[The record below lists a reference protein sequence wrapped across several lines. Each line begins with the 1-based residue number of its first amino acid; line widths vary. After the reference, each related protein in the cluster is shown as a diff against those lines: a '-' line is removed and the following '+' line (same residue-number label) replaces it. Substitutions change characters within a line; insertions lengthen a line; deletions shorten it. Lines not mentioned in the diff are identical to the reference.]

1 MSSFVERAALQDCWY
16 PVAETADVDSSAS
29 EQRPLGVRLL
39 ASDFVIWRST
49 DGSLVAAPDRC
60 PHREAPLSIGTVTD
74 GTLTCV
80 YHGWGFSD
88 QGHCVDIPSSGSGA
102 AVPPTAHLPCVSV
115 EERYGLVWICPGTP
129 SQPLA
134 AMPWEDDPAF
144 RRINTGIEPWSVSA
158 VRMVDNFMDV
168 SHFPYVHIGTFGGA
182 QDPVVAKVE
191 LSQLDDD
198 FFGYAYEVD
207 ASNPE
212 EAQAISGSTDDI
224 VHRQMSTG
232 FHLPFL
238 VRSTIRYEDG
248 LEHILLLSSTPVDD
262 TNSLFT
268 FVVWRN
274 DDHSLDA
281 EETIV
286 FDRAI
291 GAEDK
296 VMLEQIPG
304 TLPLDRV
311 GLANVQSDK
320 PSVEWR
326 RRFAELIGHASTAAS
341 ASSTSETQT
350 GSNA

>member
-1 MSSFVERAALQDCWY
+1 MSSFVQRAALQDCWY
-16 PVAETADVDSSAS
+16 PVAESADVDGASA
-29 EQRPLGVRLL
+29 EHRPLGVRLL
-39 ASDFVIWRST
+39 AQDFVIWRSA

-60 PHREAPLSIGTVTD
+60 PHREAPLSIGTVAE
-74 GTLTCV
+74 GTLACV
-80 YHGWGFSD
+80 YHGWGFGD
-88 QGHCVDIPSSGSGA
+88 DGQCVDIPSSGPGA
-102 AVPPTAHLPCVSV
+102 AVPPTAHLPCVTV
-115 EERYGLVWICPGTP
+115 EERYGLVWMCPGEP
-129 SQPLA
+129 SKPLP
-134 AMPWEDDPAF
+134 AMPWEEDPAF
-144 RRINTGIEPWSVSA
+144 RRINTGIEPWAVSA
-158 VRMVDNFMDV
+158 VRMADNFMDV

-182 QDPVVAKVE
+182 QDPTVAKVE
-191 LSQLDDD
+191 LEQLDDD

-212 EAQAISGSTDDI
+212 EAQTISGSTEDV

-262 TNSLFT
+262 THSLFT

-274 DDHSLDA
+274 DDHQLDA
-281 EETIV
+281 EETIS

-326 RRFAELIGHASTAAS
+326 RRFADLIGHASAV
-341 ASSTSETQT
+341 QT
-350 GSNA
+350 GDNS

>member
-1 MSSFVERAALQDCWY
+1 MTSFVQSAALQDRWY
-16 PVAETADVDSSAS
+16 PVAESVDVDQAAS
-29 EQRPLGVRLL
+29 EQRSLGVRLL
-39 ASDFVIWRST
+39 ANDYVIWRSA

-60 PHREAPLSIGTVTD
+60 PHREAPLSIGPVAD
-74 GTLTCV
+74 GTLTCI
-80 YHGWGFSD
+80 YHGWSFGD
-88 QGHCVDIPSSGSGA
+88 DGKCVGIPSSGPGA
-102 AVPPTAHLPCVSV
+102 AIPPTAHLPCVTV
-115 EERYGLVWICPGTP
+115 EERYGMVWMCPGTP
-129 SQPLA
+129 SGPIVN
-134 AMPWEDDPAF
+134 MPWEDDPAF
-144 RRINTGIEPWSVSA
+144 RRINTGLEHWSVSA
-158 VRMVDNFMDV
+158 PRMADNFMDF
-168 SHFPYVHIGTFGGA
+168 SHFPWVHVGTFGGA
-182 QDPVVAKVE
+182 QDPVVPK
-191 LSQLDDD
+191 LDIGQLDSE

-207 ASNPE
+207 ASNPD
-212 EAQAISGSTDDI
+212 EAQAISGSTDDV

-238 VRSTIRYEDG
+238 VRSTIKYEDG
-248 LEHILLLSSTPVDD
+248 LEHILLLSTTPVDD

-274 DDHSLDA
+274 DDHSADP
-281 EETIV
+281 EETIA

-326 RRFAELIGHASTAAS
+326 RRFAELIGHVATPP
-341 ASSTSETQT
+341 TQT
-350 GSNA
+350 ESTP

>member
-1 MSSFVERAALQDCWY
+1 MSSFVESAALRNAWH
-16 PVAETADVDSSAS
+16 PVAESSDIGDDQTPTA
-29 EQRPLGVRLL
+29 VRLL
-39 ASDFVIWRST
+39 AQDYVLWRTT
-49 DGSLVAAPDRC
+49 DGSLAAAPDRC
-60 PHREAPLSIGTVTD
+60 PHREAPLSIGSVR
-74 GTLTCV
+74 GGVLVCA
-80 YHGWGFSD
+80 YHGWGFGD
-88 QGHCVDIPSSGSGA
+88 DGQCVEIPSSGPDA
-102 AVPPTAHLPCVSV
+102 TIPPTAHLRCVSV
-115 EERYGLVWICPGTP
+115 VERYGLVWVCPGEP
-129 SQPLA
+129 A
-134 AMPWEDDPAF
+134 ATIPEMPWDADPAF
-144 RRINTGIEPWSVSA
+144 RRINTGVDSWAVSA

-168 SHFPYVHIGTFGGA
+168 SHFPYVHVGTFGGA
-182 QDPVVAKVE
+182 QDPIVAKVD
-191 LSQLDDD
+191 LSQLDDG

-212 EAQAISGSTDDI
+212 EAQAISGSTDDV

-248 LEHILLLSSTPVDD
+248 LEHILLLCSTPVDD

-274 DDHSLDA
+274 DDHSADP
-281 EETIV
+281 EETIA

-296 VMLEQIPG
+296 AMLQKIPG

-326 RRFAELIGHASTAAS
+326 RQFADLIGHTTATQAG
-341 ASSTSETQT
+341 TET
-350 GSNA
+350 

>member
-1 MSSFVERAALQDCWY
+1 MSSFVNRAALRDCWY
-16 PVAETADVDSSAS
+16 PVAEAADLLRAAA
-29 EQRPLGVRLL
+29 EERPLGVRLL
-39 ASDFVIWRST
+39 GENFVVWP
-49 DGSLVAAPDRC
+49 DGNGAVLAAPDRC
-60 PHREAPLSIGTVTD
+60 PHREAPLSIGSVTD
-74 GTLTCV
+74 NGLTCI
-80 YHGWGFSD
+80 YHGWTFGD
-88 QGHCVDIPSSGSGA
+88 EGHCTGIPSSGRDASI
-102 AVPPTAHLPCVSV
+102 PPTAHLACVNV
-115 EERYGLVWICPGTP
+115 QERYGLIWLCPGEPGRAVPTID
-129 SQPLA
+129 Q
-134 AMPWEDDPAF
+134 DTDPAF
-144 RRINTGIEPWSVSA
+144 RRINTGIEPWAVSA

-168 SHFPYVHIGTFGGA
+168 SHFPYVHSGTFGGG

-191 LSQLDDD
+191 LTQLDDE
-198 FFGYAYEVD
+198 FYGYAYEVD

-212 EAQAISGSTDDI
+212 EAQAISGSTDDV
-224 VHRQMSTG
+224 VHRHMSTG
-232 FHLPFL
+232 FALPFL

-274 DDHSLDA
+274 DDHSADP
-281 EETIV
+281 EETIA

-326 RRFAELIGHASTAAS
+326 RRFAELIGHASESATAT
-341 ASSTSETQT
+341 STSQT
-350 GSNA
+350 GTTS

>member
-1 MSSFVERAALQDCWY
+1 MSSFVQQAALQDCWY
-16 PVAETADVDSSAS
+16 PVAESRDLDLAADEHRA
-29 EQRPLGVRLL
+29 LAVRLL
-39 ASDFVIWRST
+39 GKDYVVWRSG
-49 DGSLVAAPDRC
+49 DGALVAAPDRC
-60 PHREAPLSIGTVTD
+60 PHREAPLSIGSVTN
-74 GTLTCV
+74 GTLTCI
-80 YHGWGFSD
+80 YHGWGFGD
-88 QGHCVDIPSSGSGA
+88 QGLCTDVPSSGPGA
-102 AVPPTAHLPCVSV
+102 AIPPTAHLPCVNV
-115 EERYGLVWICPGTP
+115 EERYGLIWMCPGTP
-129 SQPLA
+129 LLPVVE
-134 AMPWEDDPAF
+134 MPWEDDAAF

-168 SHFPYVHIGTFGGA
+168 SHFPYVHIGTFGAA
-182 QDPVVAKVE
+182 QDGLVAKVD
-191 LSQLDDD
+191 LHDLDDQ

-212 EAQAISGSTDDI
+212 EAQAISGSTDDV

-238 VRSTIRYEDG
+238 VRSTIKYEDG

-262 TNSLFT
+262 TQSLFT

-274 DDHSLDA
+274 DDHTLDP
-281 EETIV
+281 EETIA

-296 VMLEQIPG
+296 LMLEQIPG

-326 RRFAELIGHASTAAS
+326 RRFAELIGYDGSAPTSTPN
-341 ASSTSETQT
+341 TQT
-350 GSNA
+350 GTTP